1 MVILLM
7 IFGSILIATLM
18 SSRTNTR
25 IVYMGT
31 PEFAVPPLEALIE
44 AGYTIPAVITVA
56 DKPAGRGRKLR
67 ESAVKVCAV
76 RNDLKVLQPTNLKDE
91 DFVTELRSLN
101 ADLFIVVAF
110 RMLPE
115 IVWSMPAL
123 GTFNLHGSLLP
134 KYRGAAPIHWAII
147 NGDRSTGLTT
157 FLLDKK
163 IDTGGTLLQIEH
175 PITNGMTTGELHNEL
190 MSLGPELV
198 LNTVEGL
205 VTGMLRPKAQ
215 NNELATHAPK
225 LNKDNSKLNL
235 SKTPEELA
243 QQILGLNPFPGSYY
257 GDFKFMRAR
266 VCSRMHASEKPVLRV
281 SEKRLFLDYPLGS
294 VEIIEIK
301 PNGKKNMDA
310 KSFINGLKVA
320 VLPLD

>member
-1 MVILLM
+1 M

>member
-1 MVILLM
+1 M

-18 SSRTNTR
+18 SSRTDTR

-76 RNDLKVLQPTNLKDE
+76 SNGLKVLQPTNLKDE
-91 DFVTELRSLN
+91 DFIAELRSLK

-115 IVWSMPAL
+115 VVWSMPAL

-147 NGDRSTGLTT
+147 NGDRATGLTT

-175 PITNGMTTGELHNEL
+175 PINEGMTTGELHNEL

-198 LNTVEGL
+198 LNTVKGL
-205 VTGMLRPKAQ
+205 VTGTLIPKAQ

-225 LNKDNSKLNL
+225 LNKDNSKLDL
-235 SKTPEELA
+235 TRSPSELT

-266 VCSRMHASEKPVLRV
+266 VSSLGHASEKPVLRV
-281 SEKRLFLDYPLGS
+281 SEKRLFLDYPHGS
-294 VEIIEIK
+294 VEITEIK

>member
-67 ESAVKVCAV
+67 ESEVKVCAV
-76 RNDLKVLQPTNLKDE
+76 RNGLKVLQPTNLKDE

-163 IDTGGTLLQIEH
+163 LDTGGTLLQIEH
-175 PITNGMTTGELHNEL
+175 PITDGMTTGELHNEL

-205 VTGMLRPKAQ
+205 VSGMLRPKAQ

-235 SKTPEELA
+235 SKTPDELT

>member
-1 MVILLM
+1 M

-76 RNDLKVLQPTNLKDE
+76 RNGIKVLQPTNLKDE

-175 PITNGMTTGELHNEL
+175 PITDGMTTGELHNEL

-235 SKTPEELA
+235 SKTPDELA

>member
-1 MVILLM
+1 M

-44 AGYTIPAVITVA
+44 AGYIIPAVITVA

-76 RNDLKVLQPTNLKDE
+76 SNGLKVLQPTNLKDE
-91 DFVTELRSLN
+91 DFITELRSLN

-147 NGDRSTGLTT
+147 NGDHITGLTT

-175 PITNGMTTGELHNEL
+175 PIKHGLTTGELHNEL

-198 LNTVEGL
+198 LNTVRGL
-205 VTGMLRPKAQ
+205 VTGSLIPKAQ
-215 NNELATHAPK
+215 NNERATHAPK
-225 LNKDNSKLNL
+225 LNKDNSKLDF
-235 SKTPEELA
+235 SKTPNELV

-266 VCSRMHASEKPVLRV
+266 VCSLMQASEKPVLRV
-281 SEKRLFLDYPLGS
+281 SEKRLFLDYPHGS

-320 VLPLD
+320 VLPLDQ

>member
-1 MVILLM
+1 
-7 IFGSILIATLM
+7 M
-18 SSRTNTR
+18 SSRTDTR

-76 RNDLKVLQPTNLKDE
+76 SNGLKVLQPTNLKDE
-91 DFVTELRSLN
+91 DFIAELRSLK

-115 IVWSMPAL
+115 VVWSMPAL

-147 NGDRSTGLTT
+147 NGDRATGLTT

-175 PITNGMTTGELHNEL
+175 PINEGMTTGELHNEL

-198 LNTVEGL
+198 LNTVKGL
-205 VTGMLRPKAQ
+205 VTGTLIPKAQ

-225 LNKDNSKLNL
+225 LNKDNSKLDL
-235 SKTPEELA
+235 TRSPSELT

-266 VCSRMHASEKPVLRV
+266 VSSLGHASEKPVLRV
-281 SEKRLFLDYPLGS
+281 SEKRLFLDYPHGS
-294 VEIIEIK
+294 VEITEIK

>member
-1 MVILLM
+1 
-7 IFGSILIATLM
+7 
-18 SSRTNTR
+18 
-25 IVYMGT
+25 MGT

-76 RNDLKVLQPTNLKDE
+76 SNGLKVLQPTNLKDE
-91 DFVTELRSLN
+91 DFIAELRSLK

-115 IVWSMPAL
+115 VVWSMPAL

-147 NGDRSTGLTT
+147 NGDRATGLTT

-163 IDTGGTLLQIEH
+163 IDTGGTLLQVEH
-175 PITNGMTTGELHNEL
+175 PINEGMTTGELHNEL

-205 VTGMLRPKAQ
+205 VSGTLSPIAQ

-225 LNKDNSKLNL
+225 LNKDNSKLDL
-235 SKTPEELA
+235 TRSPSELT

-266 VCSRMHASEKPVLRV
+266 VSSLGHASEKPVLRV
-281 SEKRLFLDYPLGS
+281 SEKRLFLDYPHGS
-294 VEIIEIK
+294 VEITEIK

>member
-1 MVILLM
+1 
-7 IFGSILIATLM
+7 M

-76 RNDLKVLQPTNLKDE
+76 RNGLKVLQPTNLKDE

-266 VCSRMHASEKPVLRV
+266 ACSRMHASEKPVLRV

>member
-1 MVILLM
+1 
-7 IFGSILIATLM
+7 M

-67 ESAVKVCAV
+67 ESAVKECAV
-76 RNDLKVLQPTNLKDE
+76 SNGLKVLQPTNLKDE
-91 DFVTELRSLN
+91 DFITELRSLN

-147 NGDRSTGLTT
+147 NGDRITGLTT

-175 PITNGMTTGELHNEL
+175 PIKHGLTTGELHNEL

-198 LNTVEGL
+198 LNTVKGL
-205 VTGMLRPKAQ
+205 VTGSLIPKAQ
-215 NNELATHAPK
+215 NNERATHAPK
-225 LNKDNSKLNL
+225 LNKDNSKLDL
-235 SKTPEELA
+235 SKTPDELV

-266 VCSRMHASEKPVLRV
+266 VCSLMQASEKPVLRV
-281 SEKRLFLDYPLGS
+281 SEKRLFLDYPHGS

>member
-1 MVILLM
+1 
-7 IFGSILIATLM
+7 M

-31 PEFAVPPLEALIE
+31 PEFAVPPLKALIE

-67 ESAVKVCAV
+67 ESAVKVCAA
-76 RNDLKVLQPTNLKDE
+76 RNGLKVLQPTNLKDE

-115 IVWSMPAL
+115 IIWSMPAL

-175 PITNGMTTGELHNEL
+175 PIKNGMTTGELHNEL

-198 LNTVEGL
+198 LNTVKGL
-205 VTGMLRPKAQ
+205 VSGTLSPIAQ
-215 NNELATHAPK
+215 NNELASHAPK
-225 LNKDNSKLNL
+225 LNKDNSKLDL
-235 SKTPEELA
+235 SRTPDELV
-243 QQILGLNPFPGSYY
+243 QQILGLNPFPGTYF
-257 GDFKFMRAR
+257 GDFKFMKAR
-266 VCSRMHASEKPVLRV
+266 VCSRIQVSEKPVLRV
-281 SEKRLFLDYPLGS
+281 LEKRLYLDYPLGS
-294 VEIIEIK
+294 VEIVEIK

-320 VLPLD
+320 VLPLDS

>member
-1 MVILLM
+1 M

-76 RNDLKVLQPTNLKDE
+76 RNGLKVFQPTNLKDE
-91 DFVTELRSLN
+91 DFITELRSLD

-147 NGDRSTGLTT
+147 NGDRTTGLTT

-175 PITNGMTTGELHNEL
+175 PIKDGMTAGELHNEL

-205 VTGMLRPKAQ
+205 VTGTLRPKAQ

-235 SKTPEELA
+235 SKTPDELA

-266 VCSRMHASEKPVLRV
+266 FCSRMHASEKPVLRV

>member
-1 MVILLM
+1 
-7 IFGSILIATLM
+7 M

-76 RNDLKVLQPTNLKDE
+76 KNGLKVLQPTNLKDE

-175 PITNGMTTGELHNEL
+175 PIKDGMTTGELHNEL

-198 LNTVEGL
+198 LNTVKGL
-205 VTGMLRPKAQ
+205 VSGTLNPIAQ
-215 NNELATHAPK
+215 NSELATHAPK

-235 SKTPEELA
+235 SKTPDELV

-266 VCSRMHASEKPVLRV
+266 VCSRMHASENPVLSV
-281 SEKRLFLDYPLGS
+281 SEKRLYLDYPLGS
-294 VEIIEIK
+294 VEIVEIK